1 MQGRREAGRPDEM
14 DARKEGYPIHLASSH
29 ALLDVTKGR
38 KQLLRMVNGHGMGR
52 SRQPTGARVPVLIH
66 GAIVGAWSGDDGVSQ
81 MFEIEVSGVDTG
93 ALVLTDG
100 AGI

>member
-38 KQLLRMVNGHGMGR
+38 KQLLRMEIGR
-52 SRQPTGARVPVLIH
+52 AHV
-66 GAIVGAWSGDDGVSQ
+66 
-81 MFEIEVSGVDTG
+81 
-93 ALVLTDG
+93 
-100 AGI
+100 